1 MYSTYYSMFSNRI
14 QLKQIKRIQFCL
26 QLPLWRQTPPSL
38 LRHYSGIPLEIP
50 TAVLCACVFMT
61 ALLYVCLFVQ
71 KPQPLATLHDVV
83 ASVFRPRCGCHYC
96 CSTLERLL
104 FRRTNMNKFS
114 RKRRKRTDRHRRP
127 NQMSKTF
134 LLD

>member
-1 MYSTYYSMFSNRI
+1 M
-14 QLKQIKRIQFCL
+14 Q
-26 QLPLWRQTPPSL
+26 PSL

-83 ASVFRPRCGCHYC
+83 ASVFGLVVGAAT
-96 CSTLERLL
+96 TLKQRL
-104 FRRTNMNKFS
+104 FKSCVF
-114 RKRRKRTDRHRRP
+114 
-127 NQMSKTF
+127 
-134 LLD
+134 